1 MYLYEAGLATVVND
15 VDSLLPSPILQQLR
29 CPLAVHLFGCCP
41 VTKLALYS
49 GSLFIY
55 MPYFV
60 IDQLLLSHFLYLV
73 FCNIFG
79 PCLGSTALCAEQS
92 FILEALSVLSAVLC
106 KVLQY

>member
-1 MYLYEAGLATVVND
+1 MITMYLYEAGLATVVND

-60 IDQLLLSHFLYLV
+60 RPIIIVTLFV
-73 FCNIFG
+73 FGF
-79 PCLGSTALCAEQS
+79 
-92 FILEALSVLSAVLC
+92 
-106 KVLQY
+106 LQYIWTLFRLYSTVC